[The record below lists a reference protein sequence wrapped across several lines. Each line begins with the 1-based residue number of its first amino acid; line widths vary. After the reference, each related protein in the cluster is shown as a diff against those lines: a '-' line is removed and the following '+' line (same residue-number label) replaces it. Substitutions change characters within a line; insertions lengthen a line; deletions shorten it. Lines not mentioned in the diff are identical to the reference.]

1 MKTWRGRKPV
11 IGLMG
16 GIGSGKSRVAGM
28 FAAHGCAVIDAD
40 ALAREALD
48 EPAVVENIKSW
59 WGSRVVDDEGRVDR
73 KAVARIVFADPAEL
87 RRLEQLTH
95 PLVLARRAEQRVKYM
110 ADPSVLA
117 IIDDTPLLIEKGL
130 DRDCDVLIFVDA
142 PFEVRLERV
151 TRTRGWARD
160 ELRSREKMQTP
171 LDIKR
176 QRADYVLQNGADVS
190 GCEAHVQHVLSQ
202 ILQRDAR

>member
-16 GIGSGKSRVAGM
+16 GIGSGKSRVAAM
-28 FAAHGCAVIDAD
+28 FAALGCAVIDAD

-48 EPAVVENIKSW
+48 NPEVVESVRSW
-59 WGSRVVDDEGRVDR
+59 WGARVVDDEGRVDR
-73 KAVARIVFADPAEL
+73 KAVARIVFADPTEL
-87 RRLEQLTH
+87 RRLEELTH
-95 PLVLARRAEQRVKYM
+95 PLVLARRAELRARYM
-110 ADPSVLA
+110 ANPSVLA

-130 DRDCDVLIFVDA
+130 DRDCDVLVFVDA

-151 TRTRGWARD
+151 ARTRGWTRD

-176 QRADYVLQNGADVS
+176 QRADYVLQNGAEAS